1 MAHLI
6 HLWHE
11 RNGWSHRVLPL
22 LSEVLD
28 LGKVHNSQISN
39 LRNGKLSSPGPE
51 VFLALAQVNTILDQG
66 IEKIRDRLEGNYP
79 ELWKSLQESALP
91 LKNDSG
97 NPLSAGE
104 LFEIF
109 SGLKS
114 LPSSFDWYIEDEEAS
129 ASGGIDVTISKM
141 KLLVL
146 SAVMTAFG
154 GSMYAQYQLYI
165 APEVVG
171 GIFISLQIVFAVVA
185 GGVFTMLGP
194 TVGAIL
200 TLLLAE
206 SLRVIIGTTVVG
218 LDTLIYGILLI
229 LFIIYMP
236 KGIVGEIQDRIT
248 K

>member
-22 LSEVLD
+22 LSEILD

-66 IEKIRDRLEGNYP
+66 IEKIRDRLESDYP

-129 ASGGIDVTISKM
+129 ALSDALSVHFCQNKAC
-141 KLLVL
+141 LLYTSPSPRDMRRSRMPS
-146 SAVMTAFG
+146 SA
-154 GSMYAQYQLYI
+154 
-165 APEVVG
+165 
-171 GIFISLQIVFAVVA
+171 
-185 GGVFTMLGP
+185 
-194 TVGAIL
+194 
-200 TLLLAE
+200 
-206 SLRVIIGTTVVG
+206 
-218 LDTLIYGILLI
+218 
-229 LFIIYMP
+229 
-236 KGIVGEIQDRIT
+236 
-248 K
+248 

>member
-22 LSEVLD
+22 LSEILD

-51 VFLALAQVNTILDQG
+51 VFLALAQVNTVLDQG
-66 IEKIRDRLEGNYP
+66 IDKIRDRLESDYP

-109 SGLKS
+109 SGLKA

-129 ASGGIDVTISKM
+129 A
-141 KLLVL
+141 L
-146 SAVMTAFG
+146 SAALSEHFCQNRPWRSCKIQVMEAYTVNKSNRRERFAEVIAGIRDYTA
-154 GSMYAQYQLYI
+154 
-165 APEVVG
+165 E
-171 GIFISLQIVFAVVA
+171 
-185 GGVFTMLGP
+185 
-194 TVGAIL
+194 
-200 TLLLAE
+200 E
-206 SLRVIIGTTVVG
+206 
-218 LDTLIYGILLI
+218 LD
-229 LFIIYMP
+229 
-236 KGIVGEIQDRIT
+236 
-248 K
+248 

>member
-11 RNGWSHRVLPL
+11 RNGWSHRVLPM
-22 LSEVLD
+22 LSEILD

-66 IEKIRDRLEGNYP
+66 IDKIRDRLEIDHP
-79 ELWKSLQESALP
+79 ELWKSLKESAVP

-129 ASGGIDVTISKM
+129 ALSDALSEHFCQNRPWRSCKVQVMEAYTVNKSNRRERFAEVIAGIRDYTAEELDGELLDLYEASKKLSYFDGGGPNDF
-141 KLLVL
+141 LLEL
-146 SAVMTAFG
+146 RN
-154 GSMYAQYQLYI
+154 
-165 APEVVG
+165 
-171 GIFISLQIVFAVVA
+171 
-185 GGVFTMLGP
+185 
-194 TVGAIL
+194 
-200 TLLLAE
+200 LASE
-206 SLRVIIGTTVVG
+206 
-218 LDTLIYGILLI
+218 
-229 LFIIYMP
+229 
-236 KGIVGEIQDRIT
+236 K
-248 K
+248 

>member
-11 RNGWSHRVLPL
+11 RNGWSHKVLPL
-22 LSEVLD
+22 LSEIFD

-66 IEKIRDRLEGNYP
+66 IDKIRDRLEIDHP
-79 ELWKSLQESALP
+79 ELWKSLKESAAP

-129 ASGGIDVTISKM
+129 ALSDALSEHFCQNRPWRSCKVQVMAAYTVNKSNRRERFAEVIAGIKDYTAEELDGELLDLYEASK
-141 KLLVL
+141 KLSYFDGRGPNAFL
-146 SAVMTAFG
+146 SE
-154 GSMYAQYQLYI
+154 LRN
-165 APEVVG
+165 
-171 GIFISLQIVFAVVA
+171 
-185 GGVFTMLGP
+185 
-194 TVGAIL
+194 
-200 TLLLAE
+200 LASE
-206 SLRVIIGTTVVG
+206 
-218 LDTLIYGILLI
+218 
-229 LFIIYMP
+229 
-236 KGIVGEIQDRIT
+236 K
-248 K
+248 